1 MNICLCL
8 IGIFA
13 LLSHCLVLPSIF
25 WSWLWDSEG
34 VRFCV
39 KYEVIEADDI
49 WFREDEEE
57 VLQRLCHYYIFTE
70 NDFRLTS
77 ILSARGGVSAET
89 SSNAELPISV
99 SVLR

>member
-1 MNICLCL
+1 VLPLVNICLCL

-57 VLQRLCHYYIFTE
+57 VLQR
-70 NDFRLTS
+70 FRHPEALHKY
-77 ILSARGGVSAET
+77 
-89 SSNAELPISV
+89 
-99 SVLR
+99 